1 MNFRWCSFQK
11 SHYEILKNFPNFYF
25 KIFFIWTHSE
35 VEQSSLKVWDVKI
48 KKYIMQ
54 TTVHFSHYFFLHPFL
69 HMVCPNIGISHCT
82 LSNNLVANILF
93 WKRRKILLLSSNC
106 LSQDLIL
113 NFFVFCVFFWSVIKN
128 NVYDIEKGSDRS
140 WYFSYSFLFF
150 KRKQKVLT
158 SVSTLTS
165 TNAW

>member
-1 MNFRWCSFQK
+1 MGFTKILWISVAVYFRK
-11 SHYEILKNFPNFYF
+11 SQYEILKNSPNFDYN
-25 KIFFIWTHSE
+25 IFFIWTHSE

-93 WKRRKILLLSSNC
+93 WKRRKILVLL
-106 LSQDLIL
+106 LIVWAKIGDWL
-113 NFFVFCVFFWSVIKN
+113 LLFFVYFFDK
-128 NVYDIEKGSDRS
+128 
-140 WYFSYSFLFF
+140 
-150 KRKQKVLT
+150 
-158 SVSTLTS
+158 
-165 TNAW
+165 